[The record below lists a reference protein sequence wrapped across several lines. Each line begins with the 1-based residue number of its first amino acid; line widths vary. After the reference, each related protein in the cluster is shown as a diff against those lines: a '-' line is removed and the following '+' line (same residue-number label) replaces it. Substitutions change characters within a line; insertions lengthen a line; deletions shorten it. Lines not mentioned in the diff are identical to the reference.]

1 LEIMTAIAAVIQAAR
16 AKGQSLDELKAEVL
30 ADDQIL
36 NREQRRT
43 LSDVV
48 TYAWNRLTEGE
59 TWLEGA

>member
-1 LEIMTAIAAVIQAAR
+1 MSAIATVIQSAR
-16 AKGQSLDELKAEVL
+16 AKGQSLDDLKAEVL

-48 TYAWNRLTEGE
+48 THAWNRCIESE
-59 TWLEGA
+59 AWLEGV